1 MVQVTV
7 STMSF
12 SSTVDHRYRFIAA
25 HLGGRSRTVMVTR
38 VSYQGVEN
46 LQPMLH
52 FEGIAK
58 PLALD
63 MTQRLVVSQ
72 IARSTAVSDW
82 VGIMMEL
89 HPVEQDQRSWIEI
102 TPVGV
107 KRQKARAGSPNS
119 SPTLRSA
126 DPRQQEHR
134 QPTAVR
140 GAALRNTQPV
150 PMRQE
155 QRPQPVEEM
164 KREPKIRET
173 QEREPK
179 ARETQARET
188 QARET
193 QKRQSAIENSS
204 PIESTPQLA
213 RPTAPIFRQDDI
225 PQVSVWVPI
234 LLGILLILAFVAV
247 YQLENNEAAWQ
258 WFSDWLS

>member
-25 HLGGRSRTVMVTR
+25 DLGGRSRTVMVTR

-126 DPRQQEHR
+126 DPRQQEQR
-134 QPTAVR
+134 QPMAVR
-140 GAALRNTQPV
+140 GAALRDIQPA
-150 PMRQE
+150 PLRQE
-155 QRPQPVEEM
+155 QRPQPVEEL

-173 QEREPK
+173 QERETK
-179 ARETQARET
+179 ARETQSRET

-193 QKRQSAIENSS
+193 QKRQAAIENSS
-204 PIESTPQLA
+204 PIEPTPQLA

-258 WFSDWLS
+258 WFSSWLG

>member
-25 HLGGRSRTVMVTR
+25 DLGGRSRTVMVTR

-107 KRQKARAGSPNS
+107 KRQKARAGSPNA
-119 SPTLRSA
+119 SPPLRSA
-126 DPRQQEHR
+126 DPRQPEHR
-134 QPTAVR
+134 QPMAVR
-140 GAALRNTQPV
+140 GAALRDTQPA

-155 QRPQPVEEM
+155 QRHQPVEEL
-164 KREPKIRET
+164 KREPTVRET
-173 QEREPK
+173 KERETK
-179 ARETQARET
+179 ARETKARET
-188 QARET
+188 KE
-193 QKRQSAIENSS
+193 RQSAIENSS
-204 PIESTPQLA
+204 PIESTTPLE
-213 RPTAPIFRQDDI
+213 RPTTPIFRQDDI

-234 LLGILLILAFVAV
+234 LLGVLLILAFVAV

-258 WFSDWLS
+258 WFSGWLG

>member
-25 HLGGRSRTVMVTR
+25 DLGGRSRTVMVTR

-107 KRQKARAGSPNS
+107 KRQKARTGSPNS
-119 SPTLRSA
+119 SPPLRSA

-140 GAALRNTQPV
+140 GAALRDTQPA
-150 PMRQE
+150 PLRQE
-155 QRPQPVEEM
+155 QRPQPVEEL
-164 KREPKIRET
+164 KREPKVRET
-173 QEREPK
+173 QERETK

-188 QARET
+188 KERQA
-193 QKRQSAIENSS
+193 AIENSS
-204 PIESTPQLA
+204 PIESTTPLA
-213 RPTAPIFRQDDI
+213 LPTAPIFRQDDI

-258 WFSDWLS
+258 WFSSWLG

>member
-25 HLGGRSRTVMVTR
+25 DLGGRSRTVMVTR

-126 DPRQQEHR
+126 DPRQQVQR
-134 QPTAVR
+134 QPMAVR
-140 GAALRNTQPV
+140 GAALRDTQPV
-150 PMRQE
+150 PIRQE
-155 QRPQPVEEM
+155 QRPQPVEDL
-164 KREPKIRET
+164 KREPKVRET

-188 QARET
+188 KE
-193 QKRQSAIENSS
+193 RQSAIENSS
-204 PIESTPQLA
+204 PIGSTTPLA
-213 RPTAPIFRQDDI
+213 RPTTPIFRQDDI

-258 WFSDWLS
+258 WFSAWLG